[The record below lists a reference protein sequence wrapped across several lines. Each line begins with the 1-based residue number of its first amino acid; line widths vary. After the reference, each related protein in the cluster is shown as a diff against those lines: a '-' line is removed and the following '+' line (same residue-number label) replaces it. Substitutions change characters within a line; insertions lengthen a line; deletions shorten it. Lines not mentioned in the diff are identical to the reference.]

1 MTAQNFIDKDFKKKA
16 WTLAMMYFKK
26 CTSNGAF
33 HNGKPSSEFFKVRS
47 FFMQIDENSMLKL
60 YKYMDALDHVDM
72 SLTDV
77 FIAANELNAKEF
89 AKANTNTVIRER
101 QAFDLNKWFDDNA

>member
-1 MTAQNFIDKDFKKKA
+1 MD
-16 WTLAMMYFKK
+16 TLQK
-26 CTSNGAF
+26 T
-33 HNGKPSSEFFKVRS
+33 E
-47 FFMQIDENSMLKL
+47 
-60 YKYMDALDHVDM
+60 M

-101 QAFDLNKWFDDNA
+101 QVFDLEKWFNDNA

>member
-1 MTAQNFIDKDFKKKA
+1 MD
-16 WTLAMMYFKK
+16 TLQK
-26 CTSNGAF
+26 T
-33 HNGKPSSEFFKVRS
+33 E
-47 FFMQIDENSMLKL
+47 
-60 YKYMDALDHVDM
+60 M

-89 AKANTNTVIRER
+89 AKKNTNTVIRER

>member
-26 CTSNGAF
+26 CTTNGAF

-47 FFMQIDENSMLKL
+47 FFMQIDENSMLKQKCRL
-60 YKYMDALDHVDM
+60 PMCLLQQTNSMHNSSPRRIRIRLFVNDKP
-72 SLTDV
+72 LT
-77 FIAANELNAKEF
+77 
-89 AKANTNTVIRER
+89 
-101 QAFDLNKWFDDNA
+101 

>member
-26 CTSNGAF
+26 CTPNGAF
-33 HNGKPSSEFFKVRS
+33 HNGKPSAEFFKVRS

-60 YKYMDALDHVDM
+60 YKYMDKLERTDM

-101 QAFDLNKWFDDNA
+101 QAFDLDKWFNDNA

>member
-1 MTAQNFIDKDFKKKA
+1 MVRSITA
-16 WTLAMMYFKK
+16 
-26 CTSNGAF
+26 
-33 HNGKPSSEFFKVRS
+33 SEFFKVRS

-60 YKYMDALDHVDM
+60 YKYMDTLEKTEM

-89 AKANTNTVIRER
+89 AKKNTNTVIRER

>member
-1 MTAQNFIDKDFKKKA
+1 MQNFNDKDIKKKA

-26 CTSNGAF
+26 CTSKGAF
-33 HNGKPSSEFFKVRS
+33 HHGKPSPEFFKVRS
-47 FFMQIDENSMLKL
+47 FFLQIDENSMLKL
-60 YKYMDALDHVDM
+60 YKYLDQLETVEM

-89 AKANTNTVIRER
+89 AKKNTNKTLR
-101 QAFDLNKWFDDNA
+101 QRDSFDLEKWFDDNA